1 MGLFWR
7 VHGWVSHREMQHVCR
22 LGFSPKKAAA
32 VAGDMGG
39 LSSLFLKRKK
49 RRTFALYLMAR
60 LVQAR
65 TRARR
70 TTTGFT

>member
-1 MGLFWR
+1 MR
-7 VHGWVSHREMQHVCR
+7 CNMCKR

-32 VAGDMGG
+32 VAGAMGG

-60 LVQAR
+60 LAQGAYASQKNNNR
-65 TRARR
+65 FHFW
-70 TTTGFT
+70 G